1 MNERFDE
8 KQYVQQVVKMLKCSK
23 EQKEEIRRQLEADIR
38 DARERN
44 ESDAEIKQS
53 LGSPVAMA
61 DEFTRTFPESEGRKY
76 RKAKRI
82 RILLLILGIAV
93 IVAVVVYRMLPKGV
107 PIEESSIFKETEV
120 EAQSEKLIALLD
132 GGDYEAMAE
141 IATSE
146 MQPYLTEEKM
156 EEAKKTI
163 GDDWGTFRN
172 FGKTYMTEIR
182 QNGQSFAM
190 VQMNASYDNVSVTY
204 TLTFDAEMKL
214 AGIYM
219 K

>member
-61 DEFTRTFPESEGRKY
+61 EEFNRTFTESEGRKY

-82 RILLLILGIAV
+82 RILRGSGCIS
-93 IVAVVVYRMLPKGV
+93 Y
-107 PIEESSIFKETEV
+107 
-120 EAQSEKLIALLD
+120 
-132 GGDYEAMAE
+132 
-141 IATSE
+141 
-146 MQPYLTEEKM
+146 
-156 EEAKKTI
+156 
-163 GDDWGTFRN
+163 
-172 FGKTYMTEIR
+172 
-182 QNGQSFAM
+182 
-190 VQMNASYDNVSVTY
+190 ASQGCTD
-204 TLTFDAEMKL
+204 
-214 AGIYM
+214 
-219 K
+219 

>member
-8 KQYVQQVVKMLKCSK
+8 KQHVQQVVKMLKCSK

-61 DEFTRTFPESEGRKY
+61 
-76 RKAKRI
+76 
-82 RILLLILGIAV
+82 
-93 IVAVVVYRMLPKGV
+93 
-107 PIEESSIFKETEV
+107 
-120 EAQSEKLIALLD
+120 
-132 GGDYEAMAE
+132 E

-182 QNGQSFAM
+182 QDGQSFAM

>member
-53 LGSPVAMA
+53 LGSPV
-61 DEFTRTFPESEGRKY
+61 
-76 RKAKRI
+76 
-82 RILLLILGIAV
+82 
-93 IVAVVVYRMLPKGV
+93 
-107 PIEESSIFKETEV
+107 
-120 EAQSEKLIALLD
+120 
-132 GGDYEAMAE
+132 AMAE

-190 VQMNASYDNVSVTY
+190 VQMNASYDNVSVIY

>member
-1 MNERFDE
+1 MDERFDE
-8 KQYVQQVVKMLKCSK
+8 KQYIKQVVKMLKCSG
-23 EQKEEIRRQLEADIR
+23 EQKEEIRKQLEADIR

-44 ESDAEIKQS
+44 ESDEEIKKT
-53 LGSPVAMA
+53 LGSSVAMA
-61 DEFTRTFPESEGRKY
+61 EEFNRTFPESETEKY
-76 RKAKRI
+76 RKTKWI

-93 IVAVVVYRMLPKGV
+93 IAAVVVYRMLPKGV
-107 PIEESSIFKETEV
+107 PIEESSIFQEEEV
-120 EAQSEKLIALLD
+120 KAQSEKIIETLDAGNYETMAAL
-132 GGDYEAMAE
+132 AS
-141 IATSE
+141 SE
-146 MQPYLTEEKM
+146 LKPYLTEEKM

-163 GDDWGTFRN
+163 GDNWGTFRN

-182 QNGQSFAM
+182 QNGQNFAM

>member
-61 DEFTRTFPESEGRKY
+61 
-76 RKAKRI
+76 
-82 RILLLILGIAV
+82 
-93 IVAVVVYRMLPKGV
+93 
-107 PIEESSIFKETEV
+107 
-120 EAQSEKLIALLD
+120 
-132 GGDYEAMAE
+132 E

-172 FGKTYMTEIR
+172 FGKTYMTEIG
-182 QNGQSFAM
+182 QDGQSFAM
-190 VQMNASYDNVSVTY
+190 VQMNASYDNVSVIY

>member
-61 DEFTRTFPESEGRKY
+61 
-76 RKAKRI
+76 
-82 RILLLILGIAV
+82 
-93 IVAVVVYRMLPKGV
+93 
-107 PIEESSIFKETEV
+107 
-120 EAQSEKLIALLD
+120 
-132 GGDYEAMAE
+132 E

-172 FGKTYMTEIR
+172 LGKTYMTEIR

>member
-1 MNERFDE
+1 MNEIFDE

-61 DEFTRTFPESEGRKY
+61 
-76 RKAKRI
+76 
-82 RILLLILGIAV
+82 
-93 IVAVVVYRMLPKGV
+93 
-107 PIEESSIFKETEV
+107 
-120 EAQSEKLIALLD
+120 
-132 GGDYEAMAE
+132 E

-182 QNGQSFAM
+182 QDGQSFAM
-190 VQMNASYDNVSVTY
+190 VQMNASYDNVSVIY

>member
-1 MNERFDE
+1 MNEKFDE
-8 KQYVQQVVKMLKCSK
+8 KQYIKQVVKMLKCSK

-44 ESDAEIKQS
+44 ENDAEIKKS

-61 DEFTRTFPESEGRKY
+61 EEFNRTFPESEGRKY

-82 RILLLILGIAV
+82 RILVLILGIAV

-120 EAQSEKLIALLD
+120 EAQSEKLITLLD

-156 EEAKKTI
+156 EEVKKTI

-190 VQMNASYDNVSVTY
+190 VQMNASYDNVTVTY

>member
-1 MNERFDE
+1 MNEIFDE

-53 LGSPVAMA
+53 LGSPV
-61 DEFTRTFPESEGRKY
+61 
-76 RKAKRI
+76 
-82 RILLLILGIAV
+82 
-93 IVAVVVYRMLPKGV
+93 
-107 PIEESSIFKETEV
+107 
-120 EAQSEKLIALLD
+120 
-132 GGDYEAMAE
+132 AMAE

-190 VQMNASYDNVSVTY
+190 VQMNASYDNVSVIY